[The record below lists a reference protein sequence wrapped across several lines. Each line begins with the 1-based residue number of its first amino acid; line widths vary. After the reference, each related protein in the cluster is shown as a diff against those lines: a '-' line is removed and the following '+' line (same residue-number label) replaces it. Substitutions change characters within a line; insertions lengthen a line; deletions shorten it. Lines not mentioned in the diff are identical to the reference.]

1 VLYTA
6 LYMAAT
12 RTQIYLTAEQRRR
25 LDDRGRSNGLG
36 LAEMIR
42 AAVDAYLGHETD
54 LKSALDETFG
64 ALPDLGAGG
73 SDGWMRGTDPR

>member
-1 VLYTA
+1 MYTA

-25 LDDRGRSNGLG
+25 LDDRGRQSGLG

-42 AAVDAYLGHETD
+42 AAVDAYLGQETD
-54 LKSALDETFG
+54 LKPALDSTFG
-64 ALPDLGAGG
+64 ALPDLNVSGR
-73 SDGWMRGTDPR
+73 DGWGRGTDSR